1 MEKRMY
7 WKKLLNWP
15 KTAEKSKK
23 ILIEG
28 KKINLRSKKVED
40 AELDYKW
47 RVDPELSALDATVP
61 INISLR
67 EFRDHLKDEIKY
79 PVPWSVKF
87 GIENKDGVLIGNI
100 MYYDIDPVDKEAEVG
115 IIIGDRDFQGKGYG
129 SDAMVTLKNYIFQ
142 ETNLENLYLHTL
154 ITNERARKS
163 FKKAGFSEIG
173 EVRKDG
179 MNFIKMNYKKLK
191 ETV

>member
-1 MEKRMY
+1 
-7 WKKLLNWP
+7 
-15 KTAEKSKK
+15 
-23 ILIEG
+23 
-28 KKINLRSKKVED
+28 
-40 AELDYKW
+40 
-47 RVDPELSALDATVP
+47 
-61 INISLR
+61 
-67 EFRDHLKDEIKY
+67 
-79 PVPWSVKF
+79 
-87 GIENKDGVLIGNI
+87 

-179 MNFIKMNYKKLK
+179 MNFIKMNYKKFK
-191 ETV
+191 ENA

>member
-1 MEKRMY
+1 MGFSLEQSGYQGEKDVLE
-7 WKKLLNWP
+7 KAIELAKE
-15 KTAEKSKK
+15 TVEKSKK

-28 KKINLRSKKVED
+28 KKINLRIKKVED

-129 SDAMVTLKNYIFQ
+129 SDAMITLKNYIFQ

-163 FKKAGFSEIG
+163 FKKGWF
-173 EVRKDG
+173 
-179 MNFIKMNYKKLK
+179 
-191 ETV
+191 

>member
-1 MEKRMY
+1 MY

-15 KTAEKSKK
+15 KTTEKSKN

-28 KKINLRSKKVED
+28 KKINLRNKKVED

-87 GIENKDGVLIGNI
+87 AIENKEGVLIGNI

-129 SDAMVTLKNYIFQ
+129 SDALITLRNYIFQ

-154 ITNERARKS
+154 TTNKRARKS
-163 FKKAGFSEIG
+163 FKKAGFGEIG

-179 MNFIKMNYKKLK
+179 MNFIKMNFKKSR
-191 ETV
+191 ESG

>member
-1 MEKRMY
+1 MY

-15 KTAEKSKK
+15 KTSEKSKK
-23 ILIEG
+23 NIFIEG
-28 KKINLRSKKVED
+28 KNINLRSKKIED

-87 GIENKDGVLIGNI
+87 GIENKEGVLIGNI

-115 IIIGDRDFQGKGYG
+115 IIIGDREFQGKGYG
-129 SDAMVTLKNYIFQ
+129 TDALITLKDYIFQ

-179 MNFIKMNYKKLK
+179 MNFIKMNFKKK
-191 ETV
+191 ISNN

>member
-1 MEKRMY
+1 MY

-100 MYYDIDPVDKEAEVG
+100 MYYDIDPVAVS
-115 IIIGDRDFQGKGYG
+115 YTHL
-129 SDAMVTLKNYIFQ
+129 TLPTKRI
-142 ETNLENLYLHTL
+142 
-154 ITNERARKS
+154 
-163 FKKAGFSEIG
+163 
-173 EVRKDG
+173 V
-179 MNFIKMNYKKLK
+179 
-191 ETV
+191 